1 MAVRATVTIVF
12 VEGETELSLFKKM
25 KRDKIIAVKDVVKK
39 NFWQDQIHR
48 YAMAI
53 PKGSDIFVVFDSD
66 QVEQSA
72 RFIENVKFLRSRGH
86 RIYLFQQTSN
96 FEEEL
101 SWCCNKS
108 IPQLI
113 YYFCGRKTSGINDFK
128 RDFIACNDSPG
139 KLIKLG
145 ILEHLWFSRGLHDA
159 LEPVADMKSNFAR
172 HFRLVE

>member
-1 MAVRATVTIVF
+1 MARRATVTIVF

-25 KRDKIIAVKDVVKK
+25 KRDNIIAVKEVVKK
-39 NFWQDQIHR
+39 NFWQDRIHK
-48 YAMAI
+48 YAIAI

-86 RIYLFQQTSN
+86 RVYLFQQTSN

-108 IPQLI
+108 IPRLI
-113 YYFCGRKTSGINDFK
+113 YDFCGKKTSGVNDFK
-128 RDFIACNDSPG
+128 RDFIACNNSPD

-145 ILEHLWFSRGLHDA
+145 IREHLWFSRALHDV
-159 LEPVADMKSNFAR
+159 LKPVADMKSNFSR
-172 HFRLVE
+172 HFRLAK